1 LTTTEC
7 RVADLVAAGCTN
19 AEVASQ
25 LFMSQRT
32 VEAHFSHVYRKLDI
46 RSRTELARAMTAHR
60 V

>member
-32 VEAHFSHVYRKLDI
+32 AEAHLSHVYRKLDI
-46 RSRTELARAMTAHR
+46 RSRTELARTMTAHR